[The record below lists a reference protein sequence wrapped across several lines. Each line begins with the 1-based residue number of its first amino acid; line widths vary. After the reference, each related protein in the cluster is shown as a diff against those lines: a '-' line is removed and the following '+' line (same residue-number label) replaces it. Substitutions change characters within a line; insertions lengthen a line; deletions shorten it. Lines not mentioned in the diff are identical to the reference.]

1 MVTRPAWVHLASLHS
16 KSLEGTSKANLLVHA
31 GDRIIDP
38 LGRSLGKHSSGPL
51 VAGPCVPSE
60 VVAPG
65 VLNLGRSGKPGCDC
79 LAPSLSTYRSPKT
92 CAHVQTYMQSFSES
106 DMFSAHAPRTLVL
119 HPDICASPANSD
131 I

>member
-1 MVTRPAWVHLASLHS
+1 MVTRPAWVHLASLHL

-60 VVAPG
+60 VVAP
-65 VLNLGRSGKPGCDC
+65 
-79 LAPSLSTYRSPKT
+79 
-92 CAHVQTYMQSFSES
+92 
-106 DMFSAHAPRTLVL
+106 
-119 HPDICASPANSD
+119 
-131 I
+131 